1 MLSVRAGV
9 GTMASRKP
17 QLPGSREATGRP
29 RKPMCSDDNEHSE
42 TEKQRQGPLRASP
55 TLVVTGPAWTSFSIP
70 GCGVET
76 QSGLSFPWLP
86 PWLTLSSMGL
96 SCCLPRGTSRMY
108 PATGKASS
116 FLQLCP
122 RLSLT
127 LACRDSVLLT
137 PRLGHRKQ
145 SSLPLL
151 LDCWGQGR

>member
-1 MLSVRAGV
+1 
-9 GTMASRKP
+9 
-17 QLPGSREATGRP
+17 
-29 RKPMCSDDNEHSE
+29 MCSDDNEHSE

-76 QSGLSFPWLP
+76 QSGL
-86 PWLTLSSMGL
+86 
-96 SCCLPRGTSRMY
+96 PRGTPRMY